1 MCPSLND
8 PANGNVNVSGDSFG
22 QTAEYTCNNG
32 FNLIGDS
39 ILTCGPDGQWSGN
52 PPVCEGKHL
61 TWLNS
66 IQLSSV
72 LPHINRAVRHLYNF
86 V

>member
-1 MCPSLND
+1 MRHWALTLLLYSVVCPSLND
-8 PANGNVNVSGDSFG
+8 PANGNVNVSGDFFG

-39 ILTCGPDGQWSGN
+39 IVTCGLDGQWSGN

-61 TWLNS
+61 TV
-66 IQLSSV
+66 IG
-72 LPHINRAVRHLYNF
+72 
-86 V
+86 